1 MDGVAQ
7 VATGTVFFALLE
19 SRCAGAYD
27 AQPQSSARAVAKA
40 VHRIKRAIDGAH
52 DGLDRGLAALLD

>member
-1 MDGVAQ
+1 
-7 VATGTVFFALLE
+7 LLE

-40 VHRIKRAIDGAH
+40 VHRIKRVIDGAH
-52 DGLDRGLAALLD
+52 DGLDRGMAALLD